1 MRPVDWSQSEP
12 VDLDLNTLMKQPT
25 PGATFSELPAAAANP
40 KNYAAWQ
47 KTFTTW
53 LAQNCAVEMW
63 RSPSLKEVSHPG
75 EDERDFRIR
84 LLHRAHEVRD
94 AETEKLRQ
102 KYASRFN
109 TLNDRLM
116 RARQRVEAEKEQV
129 KSQTMNSM
137 LTIGTSLLGAF
148 LGKKTVSATN
158 VGRIGTAAR
167 SAGRIGKEKADVARA
182 EESAASVEQQLQELE
197 AQFQQEVAALTAL
210 IDPANEKLEKVTIK
224 PKRTGI
230 QVRFVALGWR

>member
-1 MRPVDWSQSEP
+1 V
-12 VDLDLNTLMKQPT
+12 
-25 PGATFSELPAAAANP
+25 EL
-40 KNYAAWQ
+40 
-47 KTFTTW
+47 
-53 LAQNCAVEMW
+53 L
-63 RSPSLKEVSHPG
+63 RSNMLKEVSQPG

-94 AETEKLRQ
+94 AESEKVRQ

-116 RARQRVEAEKEQV
+116 RARQRVEVEQQQA
-129 KSQTMNSM
+129 KSQTMNTM

-148 LGKKTVSATN
+148 MGRKAVSATN

-167 SAGRIGKEKADVARA
+167 SATRIGKEKADVARA
-182 EESAASVEQQLQELE
+182 EETAASVEQQLKELE
-197 AQFQQEVAALTAL
+197 AQFQADLAAAASL
-210 IDPANEKLEKVTIK
+210 IDPSKEVFEKIVIR

-230 QVRFVALGWR
+230 QIRFVALGWR